1 MLRFNS
7 GYSRSSLMLELQ
19 IVENGQEKIKIDL
32 LQRLV
37 RRPIENP
44 HSIRYTMIK
53 DNVPTNVYVDMW
65 GDENIIYSKLA
76 TSFGTIEISLD
87 FVLGRIA
94 FVDFDSAKET
104 EQRLNKQLQ
113 CLSDRDNI
121 LVKTDNELF
130 NVSSLFD
137 VMLITSNDNFSTEV
151 KTAGG
156 VAKMYLEIIDR
167 NTFIRNHW
175 AYYSINNIKVEQLE
189 ETLYFWDIRGLSNIT
204 VEQGQDGNEQY

>member
-1 MLRFNS
+1 
-7 GYSRSSLMLELQ
+7 MLELQ

>member
-1 MLRFNS
+1 
-7 GYSRSSLMLELQ
+7 MLELQ

-32 LQRLV
+32 LQMLV

-44 HSIRYTMIK
+44 HSIRYTIIK
-53 DNVPTNVYVDMW
+53 DNVPTYVYVDMW
-65 GDENIIYSKLA
+65 GDENIIFSKLA

-87 FVLGRIA
+87 FVIGRIA

-104 EQRLNKQLQ
+104 EQRLNKELQ
-113 CLSDRDNI
+113 CLSDKDNI
-121 LVKTDNELF
+121 LVKTDSETF

-137 VMLITSNDNFSTEV
+137 VMLITNNDNFNTEI

-156 VAKMYLEIIDR
+156 VAKMYLETIDR

-175 AYYSINNIKVEQLE
+175 AYYSINNIKVEQVE
-189 ETLYFWDIRGLSNIT
+189 ETFYFLDIRGLSNIT
-204 VEQGQDGNEQY
+204 VEQGQDEDEQY

>member
-1 MLRFNS
+1 
-7 GYSRSSLMLELQ
+7 MLELQ

-76 TSFGTIEISLD
+76 TSFGTIDLYLD
-87 FVLGRIA
+87 FVIGRIA
-94 FVDFDSAKET
+94 IVEFNSTKET

-121 LVKTDNELF
+121 LIKTDNETF

-137 VMLITSNDNFSTEV
+137 VMTITSNDNFSTEV

-189 ETLYFWDIRGLSNIT
+189 ETFYFLDIRGLSNIT
-204 VEQGQDGNEQY
+204 VEQGQDENEQY

>member
-1 MLRFNS
+1 
-7 GYSRSSLMLELQ
+7 MLELQ

-76 TSFGTIEISLD
+76 TSFGTIDLCLD
-87 FVLGRIA
+87 FVMGRIA
-94 FVDFDSAKET
+94 IVEFNSTKET

-113 CLSDRDNI
+113 CLSDKDNI
-121 LVKTDNELF
+121 LVKTDNETF

-137 VMLITSNDNFSTEV
+137 VMIITSNDNFSTEV
-151 KTAGG
+151 KTVGG
-156 VAKMYLEIIDR
+156 VAKMHLEIIDR

-175 AYYSINNIKVEQLE
+175 AYLSINDIQIKDIQVE

>member
-1 MLRFNS
+1 
-7 GYSRSSLMLELQ
+7 MLELQ

-53 DNVPTNVYVDMW
+53 DNVPTNIYVDMW

-76 TSFGTIEISLD
+76 TSFGTIDLCLD
-87 FVLGRIA
+87 FVMGRIA
-94 FVDFDSAKET
+94 IVEFNSTKET

-113 CLSDRDNI
+113 CLSDKDNI
-121 LVKTDNELF
+121 LVKTDNETF

-137 VMLITSNDNFSTEV
+137 VMTITSNDNFSTEV

-156 VAKMYLEIIDR
+156 VAKMHLKIIDR

-175 AYYSINNIKVEQLE
+175 AYLSINDIQIKDIQVE

>member
-1 MLRFNS
+1 
-7 GYSRSSLMLELQ
+7 MLELQ

-32 LQRLV
+32 LQMLV

-76 TSFGTIEISLD
+76 TSFGTIDLCLD
-87 FVLGRIA
+87 FVMGRIA
-94 FVDFDSAKET
+94 IVEFNSTKET

-113 CLSDRDNI
+113 CLSDKDNI
-121 LVKTDNELF
+121 LVKTDNETF
-130 NVSSLFD
+130 NVSSLFN
-137 VMLITSNDNFSTEV
+137 VMTITSNDNFSTEV

-156 VAKMYLEIIDR
+156 VAKMHLEIIDR

-175 AYYSINNIKVEQLE
+175 AYLSINDIQINDIQVE

>member
-1 MLRFNS
+1 
-7 GYSRSSLMLELQ
+7 MLELS

-44 HSIRYTMIK
+44 NSIRYTMIK

-76 TSFGTIEISLD
+76 TSFGTIDLCLD
-87 FVLGRIA
+87 FVMGRIA
-94 FVDFDSAKET
+94 IVEFNSTKET

-137 VMLITSNDNFSTEV
+137 VMTITSNDNFSTEV

-156 VAKMYLEIIDR
+156 VAKMHLEIIDR

-175 AYYSINNIKVEQLE
+175 AYLSINDIQIKDIQVE

>member
-1 MLRFNS
+1 
-7 GYSRSSLMLELQ
+7 MLELQ
-19 IVENGQEKIKIDL
+19 IVENGQEKIRIDL

-76 TSFGTIEISLD
+76 TSFGTIDLCLD
-87 FVLGRIA
+87 FVMGRIA
-94 FVDFDSAKET
+94 FVDFDSTKET
-104 EQRLNKQLQ
+104 AQRLNKELQ
-113 CLSDRDNI
+113 CLSDMDNI
-121 LVKTDNELF
+121 LVKTNIEIF
-130 NVSSLFD
+130 NVSNLFD
-137 VMLITSNDNFSTEV
+137 VMTITGNDNFSTEI

-156 VAKMYLEIIDR
+156 VAKMYLETIDR

-175 AYYSINNIKVEQLE
+175 AYYSINNMKVEQVE
-189 ETLYFWDIRGLSNIT
+189 ETFYFLGIRGLSNIT